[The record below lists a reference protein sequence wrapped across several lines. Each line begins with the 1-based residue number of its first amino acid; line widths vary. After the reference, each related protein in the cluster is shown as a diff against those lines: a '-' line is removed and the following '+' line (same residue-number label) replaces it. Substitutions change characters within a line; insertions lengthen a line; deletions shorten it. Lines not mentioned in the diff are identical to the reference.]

1 MPTSPPPP
9 PPVARAIKLK
19 KFAVTNVNYTY
30 LSAFRL
36 RVEVEVSHGIEPQI
50 FVYRRDL
57 ANPYTGDV
65 LDTFFTIASP
75 VDMEE
80 YPPEEPDPQKA
91 YPFFRKRFVELDF
104 RSSKLAEE
112 AWLLIV
118 EETQTLIHAM
128 NRLEALELVEEV
140 WIGPY
145 PEDPA
150 TSHSEPEPFPE
161 S

>member
-1 MPTSPPPP
+1 MP
-9 PPVARAIKLK
+9 VERAIKLK
-19 KFAVTNVNYTY
+19 KLAVLNVDYLY

-36 RVEVEVSHGIEPQI
+36 RVEVELTHGIEPQI

-75 VDMEE
+75 VDMAE
-80 YPPEEPDPQKA
+80 YPSEEPDPQKA

-104 RSSKLAEE
+104 RSTALADE
-112 AWLLIV
+112 AWRLIV
-118 EETQTLIHAM
+118 EEATTLVHAL
-128 NRLEALELVEEV
+128 NRLEDLEPVEEV

-145 PEDPA
+145 PEDPQG
-150 TSHSEPEPFPE
+150 SLSEPAP
-161 S
+161 

>member
-1 MPTSPPPP
+1 MP
-9 PPVARAIKLK
+9 VERAIKLK
-19 KFAVTNVNYTY
+19 KFAVKNVNFQY

-36 RVEVEVSHGIEPQI
+36 RIEVETSHGMDPRI

-57 ANPYTGDV
+57 ANPYTNDV

-80 YPPEEPDPQKA
+80 FPPEEPDSRKA

-104 RSSKLAEE
+104 RSTALADE
-112 AWLLIV
+112 AWKLIV
-118 EETQTLIHAM
+118 EETTALVHAM
-128 NRLEALELVEEV
+128 NRLEGLEVVEEV

-145 PEDPA
+145 PDDPA
-150 TSHSEPEPFPE
+150 GSHSEPDPFPE
-161 S
+161 T